1 MAGSFR
7 GAIQIRW
14 ARLALRNIF
23 QGLLSDEE
31 CEMFASSFVELPCS
45 FEPSMI
51 FVGCYKITLR
61 PVLTQSQRDFMS
73 ADGWVREGW
82 REGD

>member
-1 MAGSFR
+1 
-7 GAIQIRW
+7 
-14 ARLALRNIF
+14 
-23 QGLLSDEE
+23 
-31 CEMFASSFVELPCS
+31 
-45 FEPSMI
+45 MI

-61 PVLTQSQRDFMS
+61 PVLMQSQRDFMS